1 MNLKVV
7 IKIKPKLKNP
17 YGYKV
22 CYKEKGSKLYVRIY
36 ITHTYKQAVYA
47 KIQYIHHPPSNISK
61 RKLKRLT
68 WYIIPIKKSEIRAG
82 IWREVPF

>member
-1 MNLKVV
+1 MV

-22 CYKEKGSKLYVRIY
+22 CYKEKGSKVYVIKFL
-36 ITHTYKQAVYA
+36 THSYRQAVDM
-47 KIQYIHHPPSNISK
+47 KILYLRAPPKTDGNK
-61 RKLKRLT
+61 KLKKPT
-68 WYIIPIKKSEIRAG
+68 WFVIPIKKSEIRAG